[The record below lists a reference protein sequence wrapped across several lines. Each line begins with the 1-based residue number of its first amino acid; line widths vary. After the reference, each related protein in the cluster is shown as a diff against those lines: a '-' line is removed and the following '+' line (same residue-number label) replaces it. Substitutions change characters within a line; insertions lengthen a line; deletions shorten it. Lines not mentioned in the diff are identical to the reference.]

1 MKAEDLRAKTP
12 DELQKMLLDLRKD
25 QLNLRFQ
32 KTNGTLENSSEIR
45 KARRTIARVKTIL
58 LQKRKKEAAGKT
70 KKAA

>member
-58 LQKRKKEAAGKT
+58 LQKRKQEAAGKT